1 MASRSSKPASPATSW
16 KRNHFICSTVAVM
29 ASHGKSGSPWPGA
42 AVLKLLEPGDK
53 AIGVRGDCIG
63 ERRDFAPQRFDEF
76 DLRARYD
83 LFRDEIAMPRLFGQV
98 RPKSQGIVLRQLT
111 LKFRKAR
118 TIEVACPAGP
128 SDLRAA
134 HLNLR
139 KEFARY

>member
-1 MASRSSKPASPATSW
+1 
-16 KRNHFICSTVAVM
+16 M
-29 ASHGKSGSPWPGA
+29 ASHGKSGSPWPGP
-42 AVLKLLEPGDK
+42 LSLSCSNQ
-53 AIGVRGDCIG
+53 AIKPSASAGIASAS
-63 ERRDFAPQRFDEF
+63 APQRFDEF